1 MDIPRCGGLGVVQDS
16 IQGHDG
22 KDGEGEEGDGGE
34 RKTRR
39 VR

>member
-1 MDIPRCGGLGVVQDS
+1 MVQDP

-22 KDGEGEEGDGGE
+22 KAGGGGEGEEGGGGE